1 MMYGVLLVT
10 HLLAAI
16 AFIGTLFFEVFI
28 WHAARGP
35 LTQIVRDGADQAIAQ
50 RSRHVLHGVVLV
62 LYGAGMA
69 LAWQHRGAL
78 IQPLGNSF
86 GLLLSLKI
94 LLALSIIGHY
104 LWLAYW
110 LKSGR
115 LTPSRACWLRR
126 SILGHMVLIV
136 VLAKAMF
143 YWQF

>member
-1 MMYGVLLVT
+1 MMYGILLVM

-28 WHAARGP
+28 WHAARRP
-35 LTQIVRDGADQAIAQ
+35 LAQDAREAADQSIAK

-62 LYGAGMA
+62 LYCAGIG

-78 IQPLGNSF
+78 SQPLSNSF

-104 LWLAYW
+104 LLLAYW
-110 LKSGR
+110 LTQGR
-115 LTPSRACWLRR
+115 LSPGWACWLRR